1 MSNED
6 LKRIFSDRTEL
17 FLRALRS
24 VGNGSNNISC
34 KPVDGSFILG
44 WQFEQGA
51 DEEPRKSSGNMEYA
65 ISYCEHMIGQGL
77 SVAFSA
83 TYGIDS
89 VSILLKAWEED
100 EEPEWP
106 SGMKPTIICSWF
118 PMTKNEYDELI

>member
-6 LKRIFSDRTEL
+6 FKRIFYDRADM
-17 FLRALRS
+17 FLRALKS
-24 VGNGSNNISC
+24 IGNGANNISC
-34 KPVDGSFILG
+34 KPVDGSSILR

-51 DEEPRKSSGNMEYA
+51 SEEPWKSSGKMEYA

-77 SVAFSA
+77 FVAFSA

-89 VSILLKAWEED
+89 VSILLKSWEED

-106 SGMKPTIICSWF
+106 KDMRPTIICRWF
-118 PMTKNEYDELI
+118 PITKKEHDELE